1 MKNKLEKKYA
11 PTLDNYGQSCFV
23 RSDLK
28 KIKCVCKTFLLS
40 DGLEISCGVEN
51 LLIDTKKNP

>member
-51 LLIDTKKNP
+51 LLIEG